1 MESLMGNQE
10 SSSVMILGRFT
21 VVFTFV
27 RPKGIEE
34 ASGLNQ
40 HLKMVFEI
48 KKSDL
53 YSASS
58 HFEMVFVF

>member
-27 RPKGIEE
+27 RPKGIEK
-34 ASGLNQ
+34 Q
-40 HLKMVFEI
+40 V
-48 KKSDL
+48 DL
-53 YSASS
+53 ISI
-58 HFEMVFVF
+58 